1 MTGIAL
7 ILANAWG
14 WIVAHKRTVAI
25 LAAILVIALLS
36 ILFTRSCGSKPK
48 LNEAEIQKAQQ
59 AIAVEDRKQMVE
71 ILTSSDAR
79 EAAIDGNLSNAK
91 ANTVNAIH
99 EARHKW
105 QNATDDEIKAELLR
119 RMNQ

>member
-1 MTGIAL
+1 MSL
-7 ILANAWG
+7 IFANIIG
-14 WIVAHKRTVAI
+14 WIYANKRTVAI
-25 LAAILVIALLS
+25 LAAILVIAILS
-36 ILFTRSCGSKPK
+36 VVFSRSCGSKPK

-105 QNATDDEIKAELLR
+105 QNATDDEIKAELER
-119 RMNQ
+119 RLNQ

>member
-1 MTGIAL
+1 MIAL
-7 ILANAWG
+7 GLFIKNVYG
-14 WIVAHKRTVAI
+14 WVVAHKRIVAI

-36 ILFTRSCGSKPK
+36 ILLTRSCGSKPK

-119 RMNQ
+119 RLNQ